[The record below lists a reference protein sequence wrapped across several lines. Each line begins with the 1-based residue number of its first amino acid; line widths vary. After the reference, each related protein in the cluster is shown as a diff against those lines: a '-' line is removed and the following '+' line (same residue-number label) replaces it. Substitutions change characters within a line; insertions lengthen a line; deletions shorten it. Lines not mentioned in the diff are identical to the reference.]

1 MREQITWRPVGRRSY
16 LLAIPFICCG
26 AYIAAIDIAAPPLI
40 YGGLVAGIAMLL
52 VGVWIIWSVRRR
64 SARAL
69 SALAG
74 ATIKVQPG
82 APISGDVLT
91 YTLTLAPT
99 RSVGIFEWSVLVSL
113 VESEDEE
120 DQEYWSEIE
129 TMEYRHVFSRPQN
142 LSVGQIT
149 ELTGTVDTREF
160 PRTIDKNENYIVWLT
175 VEVRTNLSRRKLV
188 STKMKLTELD
198 RAK

>member
-1 MREQITWRPVGRRSY
+1 
-16 LLAIPFICCG
+16 
-26 AYIAAIDIAAPPLI
+26 
-40 YGGLVAGIAMLL
+40 
-52 VGVWIIWSVRRR
+52 
-64 SARAL
+64 
-69 SALAG
+69 G

-113 VESEDEE
+113 VELEDEE
-120 DQEYWSEIE
+120 DEEYWSAIE

-160 PRTIDKNENYIVWLT
+160 PRTIEKDKNENYIVWLT

-188 STKMKLTELD
+188 STKMKITELA
-198 RAK
+198 RTK